1 MHKDIFTTAEVAR
14 ICNVSGS
21 TVIKWIDSGVL
32 KGFKFPSSK
41 TRRITRKDL
50 LEFMNEY
57 GIPLEKLEG
66 AKTRVLV
73 IDDDLNFCKMLK
85 REFDLDGSFNALI
98 IQYALKVGTMVEVFK
113 PDVVLLDVILN
124 GVDGQNI
131 CKFIRQNTRFKNIK
145 VIGISGVYSQE
156 KAMQEEDGMFVG
168 FLKKP
173 FNFSELR
180 KKIREVQGSDPK
192 SFNTTRKASMSW
204 RTGKE
209 V

>member
-1 MHKDIFTTAEVAR
+1 MYKDILTTSEVAR
-14 ICNVSGS
+14 ICNVSSS

-32 KGFKFPSSK
+32 KGFKIPGSK
-41 TRRITRKDL
+41 TRRVTRKDL

-57 GIPLEKLEG
+57 GIPLGKLEG

-73 IDDDLNFCKMLK
+73 IDDNLNFCKMLK

-98 IQYALKVGTMVEVFK
+98 IQYEFEIGTMLEGFK
-113 PDVVLLDVILN
+113 PDVVLLDLFLN
-124 GVDGQNI
+124 GVDGRNI

-156 KAMQEEDGMFVG
+156 KVMQEEDSRFDG

-173 FNFSELR
+173 FKFSELK

-192 SFNTTRKASMSW
+192 PFNTT
-204 RTGKE
+204 
-209 V
+209 